1 MGHHALGILAEGEQG
16 AGLLDQAGSGQ
27 RGIEIRNGQGHLRP
41 DSRHFESWV
50 KGDLRIQRFPHP
62 KGILPGSAQRMR
74 LTPDSP
80 HFGSYRL
87 LSRLGEGAMGEVWRA
102 LDLRLEREVAL
113 KILKDADDL
122 RRKALIGEAK
132 LACQLNHPNIA
143 HIYDA
148 GEVEGTP
155 YIAMELVE
163 GRTLRALVGRP
174 LDGDTLRDLARQ
186 AASALSHAHQKGIVH
201 RDIKPENLLL
211 TDEGQLKILDFG
223 IARRGAEDLPQ
234 GQTSHHMTLVERT
247 APGYSQ
253 GTPAYMSP
261 EQANGQPLTGQSDQ
275 FSLGVVLYE
284 LATAVHPF
292 LRGSLVDT
300 LYAVTRD
307 EPRPLSE
314 VRPDL
319 SRTLQDTIHRLLAKG
334 PKGRFPNLQALAA
347 GLSEDIA
354 TAAVPHLSRPV
365 ASRRRRRWILGSA
378 GAVLAL
384 GSVLG
389 LWLARRMDGTGL
401 GEARRASREDFTKG
415 RRVVAILPLEQLQ
428 PDSEHAWLS
437 NSFADAMA
445 FGLVR
450 RDDMAVVDRLRIVE
464 VMHQLGDTPGQAPKA
479 IGELGRQL
487 KAELLVLGSYQV
499 VGGQLR
505 MVVRVLDA
513 VRGATLHQFQLDRP
527 VADLLKLEDE
537 LQQQLPQEMG
547 LGSDPGAPR
556 SQAKL
561 PRTRELYTKALQV
574 ITDGNQDSVR
584 LASTL
589 LASAIELEPDYAPA
603 RAEYAWTLA
612 ELGATT
618 ALGQGR
624 YDEAQALLRQ
634 GKAAAEQAI
643 SLDPSA
649 SQAYRALASIL
660 LRMGDLEGSSRAAL
674 QAVRLDPADH
684 KAYDVLADVF
694 AGLEGEDN
702 HQASRRYFEKSLT
715 LFPEGWQAHHR
726 FGVLL
731 QNDGELPTAL
741 QHANR
746 ALALRPSAEYAYVTA
761 ADTLLWMGRS
771 QEAEACLRAGLRE
784 IPGSNVLRS
793 LMAYTA
799 WDRNDRASAETY
811 LRELE
816 GAWPPDHSNTVLL
829 AGVKQAVAGDGAG
842 ARARFEAFRQ
852 KVAAFDLASKK
863 HNERRVVSVNLYFMA
878 RMVARLGDR
887 TAAQAMVELADRFHP
902 GKLRVAR
909 QDPAFR

>member
-1 MGHHALGILAEGEQG
+1 
-16 AGLLDQAGSGQ
+16 
-27 RGIEIRNGQGHLRP
+27 
-41 DSRHFESWV
+41 
-50 KGDLRIQRFPHP
+50 
-62 KGILPGSAQRMR
+62 
-74 LTPDSP
+74 
-80 HFGSYRL
+80 
-87 LSRLGEGAMGEVWRA
+87 MGEVWRA

-148 GEVEGTP
+148 GEVDGKP

-174 LDGDTLRDLARQ
+174 LEGDALQDLARQ

-223 IARRGAEDLPQ
+223 IARRGTEDLPQ
-234 GQTSHHMTLVERT
+234 GSTSHHMTLVERT

-261 EQANGQPLTGQSDQ
+261 EQANGHPLTGQSDQ

-284 LATAVHPF
+284 LATAAHPF

-307 EPRPLSE
+307 EPRPLLE
-314 VRPDL
+314 ARPDL
-319 SRTLQDTIHRLLAKG
+319 PRTLQDAIHRLMAKA
-334 PKGRFPNLQALAA
+334 PKDRFPNLQALAA
-347 GLSEDIA
+347 GLAENIT
-354 TAAVPHLSRPV
+354 TAAVPYLNHPAGLLRPHRLRWML
-365 ASRRRRRWILGSA
+365 ASAAALLVVGGTLGVWMVRR
-378 GAVLAL
+378 V
-384 GSVLG
+384 
-389 LWLARRMDGTGL
+389 DGTGL
-401 GEARRASREDFTKG
+401 GAARRASREDFIKG
-415 RRVVAILPLEQLQ
+415 RRVVAILPLEQMQ
-428 PDSEHAWLS
+428 PDAEHAWLS

-450 RDDMAVVDRLRIVE
+450 REDMAVVDRLRGVE
-464 VMHQLGDTPGQAPKA
+464 AMHQLGDRPGQAPKA
-479 IGELGRQL
+479 VGELGRQL

-505 MVVRVLDA
+505 MGVRVVDA
-513 VRGATLHQFQLDRP
+513 LHGGTLHQFQLDRP
-527 VADLLKLEDE
+527 MAELLKLEDE
-537 LQQQLPQEMG
+537 LQQRLPQEMG
-547 LGSDPGAPR
+547 LGSDPGALR

-574 ITDGNQDSVR
+574 ITDGNLDSVQ
-584 LASTL
+584 LASSL
-589 LASAIELEPDYAPA
+589 LASAIEGEPDYAPA

-618 ALGQGR
+618 ALSQGR
-624 YDEAQALLRQ
+624 YDEAQVLLRQ
-634 GKAAAEQAI
+634 GKAAAEMAI

-649 SQAYRALASIL
+649 SQAYRALGSIF
-660 LRMGDLEGSSRAAL
+660 LRMGDLEGASRSAL

-684 KAYDVLADVF
+684 KAYDMLADVF

-702 HQASRRYFEKSLT
+702 HQAARRYFEKSLT

-731 QNDGELPTAL
+731 QNEGELPAAL
-741 QHANR
+741 SHADR
-746 ALALRPSAEYAYVTA
+746 AIALRPAAEFAYVTA
-761 ADTLLWMGRS
+761 ADALLWMGRS
-771 QEAEACLRAGLRE
+771 QDAEARLRAGLRQ
-784 IPGSNVLRS
+784 IPGSTVLRS

-799 WDRNDRASAETY
+799 WDRNDRATAEKY

-816 GAWPPDHSNTVLL
+816 GVWPPDHSNTVLL
-829 AGVKQAVAGDGAG
+829 GGVKEAVAGDGAG
-842 ARARFEAFRQ
+842 VRARFEAYRQ
-852 KVAAFDLASKK
+852 KLAATDIASKK

-878 RMVARLGDR
+878 RLLAKLGDR
-887 TAAQAMVELADRFHP
+887 AAAQATVELADRYHP

-909 QDPAFR
+909 QDPVFR

>member
-1 MGHHALGILAEGEQG
+1 MP
-16 AGLLDQAGSGQ
+16 S
-27 RGIEIRNGQGHLRP
+27 
-41 DSRHFESWV
+41 ES
-50 KGDLRIQRFPHP
+50 
-62 KGILPGSAQRMR
+62 
-74 LTPDSP
+74 T

-87 LSRLGEGAMGEVWRA
+87 ISRLGEGAMGEVWRA

-113 KILKDADDL
+113 KLLKDADDL

-143 HIYDA
+143 HIWDA
-148 GEVEGTP
+148 GEVDGTP

-163 GRTLRALVGRP
+163 GHTLRTLVGRP
-174 LDGDTLRDLARQ
+174 LDAATLQDLARQ
-186 AASALSHAHQKGIVH
+186 AAGALAHAHQKGIVH

-211 TDEGQLKILDFG
+211 TGDGQLKILDFG
-223 IARRGAEDLPQ
+223 IARRGGEGLPE
-234 GQTSHHMTLVERT
+234 GPTSHHVTLVERT

-261 EQANGQPLTGQSDQ
+261 EQANGQALTGQSDQ

-307 EPRPLSE
+307 EPRPLPE

-319 SRTLQDTIHRLLAKG
+319 PRTLQDAIHRLMAKA
-334 PKGRFPNLQALAA
+334 PKDRFPNLQALAA
-347 GLSEDIA
+347 GLVDQTA
-354 TAAVPHLSRPV
+354 TAGVPHLSTTGGTPTLPRG
-365 ASRRRRRWILGSA
+365 RRWLLVAAGLTALAGVAGTAWWLGHRDTS
-378 GAVLAL
+378 
-384 GSVLG
+384 
-389 LWLARRMDGTGL
+389 GL
-401 GEARRASREDFTKG
+401 GEARRAATTDFTRG
-415 RRVVAILPLEQLQ
+415 RKVVAILPLEQLQ
-428 PDSEHAWLS
+428 PNADHAWLS

-450 RDDMAVVDRLRIVE
+450 REDLAVVDRLRVVE
-464 VMHQLGDTPGQAPKA
+464 AMVQMGDTPGKAPRA
-479 IGELGRQL
+479 LGELGRQL

-499 VGGQLR
+499 VGSQLR
-505 MVVRVLDA
+505 MGVRVVDA
-513 VRGATLHQFQLDRP
+513 ARGSTLHQFQLDRP

-537 LQQQLPQEMG
+537 LQQRLPQEMG
-547 LGSDPGAPR
+547 LGSDPGSLR

-584 LASTL
+584 LANSL

-603 RAEYAWTLA
+603 RAEFAWTLA

-624 YDEAQALLRQ
+624 YDQSQALLKQ
-634 GKAAAEQAI
+634 GRAAAEKAI

-660 LRMGDLEGSSRAAL
+660 LRMGDMEGSSRAAL

-702 HQASRRYFEKSLT
+702 HQASRRYFEKSLS

-731 QNDGELPTAL
+731 QNEGDLQTAL
-741 QHANR
+741 QHADR
-746 ALALRPSAEYAYVTA
+746 ALALRPAAEYAYVTA
-761 ADTLLWMGRS
+761 ADALLWMGRT
-771 QEAEACLRAGLRE
+771 QEAEGRLRAGLRE
-784 IPGSNVLRS
+784 IPGSNVLRT

-799 WDRNDRASAETY
+799 WELGDATTARTY

-816 GAWPPDHSNTVLL
+816 GAWPPEHSSAVLL
-829 AGVKQAVAGDGAG
+829 EGLRAASRGDGTG
-842 ARARFEAFRQ
+842 ALAIYESFRQ
-852 KVAAFDLASKK
+852 KVVASDLSAKK
-863 HNERRVVSVNLYFMA
+863 HNERRVLSVNFYFMA
-878 RMVARLGDR
+878 RVAAKLGQR
-887 TAAQAMVELADRFHP
+887 AAAQSLLDLADRLHT
-902 GKLRVAR
+902 GKRKVAT
-909 QDPAFR
+909 QDPLLR

>member
-1 MGHHALGILAEGEQG
+1 
-16 AGLLDQAGSGQ
+16 
-27 RGIEIRNGQGHLRP
+27 
-41 DSRHFESWV
+41 
-50 KGDLRIQRFPHP
+50 
-62 KGILPGSAQRMR
+62 
-74 LTPDSP
+74 
-80 HFGSYRL
+80 
-87 LSRLGEGAMGEVWRA
+87 MGEVWRA

-148 GEVEGTP
+148 GEVDGTP

-174 LDGDTLRDLARQ
+174 LEGDALQDLARQ

-223 IARRGAEDLPQ
+223 IARRGAEDVGLGP
-234 GQTSHHMTLVERT
+234 TSHHLTLVERT

-261 EQANGQPLTGQSDQ
+261 EQANGQALSGQSDQ

-284 LATAVHPF
+284 LATGVHPF
-292 LRGSLVDT
+292 LRGNLVDT

-307 EPRPLSE
+307 EPRPLAE
-314 VRPDL
+314 LRPDL
-319 SRTLQDTIHRLLAKG
+319 PRTVQDAIHRLMAKA
-334 PKGRFPNLQALAA
+334 PKDRLPNLQALAI
-347 GLSEDIA
+347 GLSENIA
-354 TAAVPHLSRPV
+354 TAAVPHLSHPV
-365 ASRRRRRWILGSA
+365 ALLRKRRRWAWILASA
-378 GAVLAL
+378 AAGLTLVALA
-384 GSVLG
+384 GFAWS
-389 LWLARRMDGTGL
+389 RSSDGTGL

-415 RRVVAILPLEQLQ
+415 RRVVAILPLEQMR
-428 PDSEHAWLS
+428 PDAEHAWLS

-450 RDDMAVVDRLRIVE
+450 REDMAVVDRLRVVE
-464 VMHQLGDTPGQAPKA
+464 AMHQLGDTPGQAPKA
-479 IGELGRQL
+479 VGELGRQL
-487 KAELLVLGSYQV
+487 KAELMVLGSYQV

-505 MVVRVLDA
+505 MFVRVVDA
-513 VRGATLHQFQLDRP
+513 LRGATLHQFQLDRP

-537 LQQQLPQEMG
+537 LQQRLPQEMG
-547 LGSDPGAPR
+547 LSSDPGSLR

-584 LASTL
+584 LANTL

-603 RAEYAWTLA
+603 RAEFAWTLA

-624 YDEAQALLRQ
+624 YEEAQTLLKQ
-634 GKAAAEQAI
+634 GKVAAEKAI
-643 SLDPSA
+643 ALDPSA

-702 HQASRRYFEKSLT
+702 HQAARRYFEKSLS

-726 FGVLL
+726 LGVLL
-731 QNDGELPTAL
+731 QNEGELTAAL
-741 QHANR
+741 HHADR
-746 ALALRPSAEYAYVTA
+746 ALALRPAAEYAYVTA
-761 ADTLLWMGRS
+761 ADALLWMGRA
-771 QEAEACLRAGLRE
+771 QEAEARLRAGLRE
-784 IPGSNVLRS
+784 VPGSNVLRS

-799 WDRNDRASAETY
+799 WERGDRPTAESY

-816 GAWPPDHSNTVLL
+816 GVWPPDHSSTVLL
-829 AGVKQAVAGDGAG
+829 TGVKQAVAGDGTA
-842 ARARFEAFRQ
+842 ARAGFEAYRQ
-852 KVAAFDLASKK
+852 KLAAVDLSQRK
-863 HNERRVVSVNLYFMA
+863 HSERRVVSVNLYFMA
-878 RMVARLGDR
+878 RMAARLGDR
-887 TAAQAMVELADRFHP
+887 AAAQTIAELADRFHP
-902 GKLRVAR
+902 GKLRVAK

>member
-1 MGHHALGILAEGEQG
+1 
-16 AGLLDQAGSGQ
+16 
-27 RGIEIRNGQGHLRP
+27 
-41 DSRHFESWV
+41 
-50 KGDLRIQRFPHP
+50 
-62 KGILPGSAQRMR
+62 
-74 LTPDSP
+74 
-80 HFGSYRL
+80 
-87 LSRLGEGAMGEVWRA
+87 MGEVWRA

-148 GEVEGTP
+148 GEVDGTP

-174 LDGDTLRDLARQ
+174 LEGDALQDLARQ

-223 IARRGAEDLPQ
+223 IARRGAEDVGLGP
-234 GQTSHHMTLVERT
+234 TSHHLTLVERT

-261 EQANGQPLTGQSDQ
+261 EQANGQALSGQSDQ

-284 LATAVHPF
+284 LATGVHPF
-292 LRGSLVDT
+292 LRGNLVDT

-307 EPRPLSE
+307 EPRPLAE
-314 VRPDL
+314 LRPDL
-319 SRTLQDTIHRLLAKG
+319 PRTVQDAIHRLMAKA
-334 PKGRFPNLQALAA
+334 PKDRLPNLQALAI
-347 GLSEDIA
+347 GLSENIA
-354 TAAVPHLSRPV
+354 TAAVPHLSHPV
-365 ASRRRRRWILGSA
+365 ALLRKRRRWTWILASA
-378 GAVLAL
+378 AAGLTLVALA
-384 GSVLG
+384 GFAWS
-389 LWLARRMDGTGL
+389 RSSDGTGL

-415 RRVVAILPLEQLQ
+415 RRVVAILPLEQMR
-428 PDSEHAWLS
+428 PDAEHAWLS

-450 RDDMAVVDRLRIVE
+450 REDMAVVDRLRVVE
-464 VMHQLGDTPGQAPKA
+464 AMHQLGDTPGQAPKA
-479 IGELGRQL
+479 VGELGRQL
-487 KAELLVLGSYQV
+487 KAELMVLGSYQV

-505 MVVRVLDA
+505 MFVRVVDA
-513 VRGATLHQFQLDRP
+513 LRGATLHQFQLDRP

-537 LQQQLPQEMG
+537 LQQRLPQEMG
-547 LGSDPGAPR
+547 LSSDPGSLR

-584 LASTL
+584 LANTL

-603 RAEYAWTLA
+603 RAEFAWTLA

-624 YDEAQALLRQ
+624 YEEAQALLKQ
-634 GKAAAEQAI
+634 GKVAAEKAI
-643 SLDPSA
+643 ALDPSA

-702 HQASRRYFEKSLT
+702 HQAARRYFEKSLS

-726 FGVLL
+726 LGVLL
-731 QNDGELPTAL
+731 QNEGELTAAL
-741 QHANR
+741 HHADR
-746 ALALRPSAEYAYVTA
+746 ALALRPAAEYAYVTA
-761 ADTLLWMGRS
+761 ADALLWMGRA
-771 QEAEACLRAGLRE
+771 QEAEARLRAGLRE
-784 IPGSNVLRS
+784 VPGSNVLRS

-799 WDRNDRASAETY
+799 WERGDRPTAESY

-816 GAWPPDHSNTVLL
+816 GVWPPDHSNTVLL
-829 AGVKQAVAGDGAG
+829 TGVKQAVAGDGTA
-842 ARARFEAFRQ
+842 ARAGFEAYRQ
-852 KVAAFDLASKK
+852 KLAAVDLSQRK
-863 HNERRVVSVNLYFMA
+863 HSERRVVSVNLYFMA
-878 RMVARLGDR
+878 RMAARLGDR
-887 TAAQAMVELADRFHP
+887 AAAQTIAELADRFHP
-902 GKLRVAR
+902 GKLRVAK

>member
-1 MGHHALGILAEGEQG
+1 MA
-16 AGLLDQAGSGQ
+16 S
-27 RGIEIRNGQGHLRP
+27 
-41 DSRHFESWV
+41 
-50 KGDLRIQRFPHP
+50 DL
-62 KGILPGSAQRMR
+62 
-74 LTPDSP
+74 T

-113 KILKDADDL
+113 KILKDADDV

-174 LDGDTLRDLARQ
+174 LEGEALQDLARQ

-223 IARRGAEDLPQ
+223 IARRGIEDLSL

-284 LATAVHPF
+284 LATGVHPF
-292 LRGSLVDT
+292 LRANLVDT

-307 EPRPLSE
+307 DPRPLSE
-314 VRPDL
+314 ARPDL
-319 SRTLQDTIHRLLAKG
+319 PRTLTDAIHRLMAKAS
-334 PKGRFPNLQALAA
+334 KDRFPNLQALAV
-347 GLSEDIA
+347 GLSENTA
-354 TAAVPHLSRPV
+354 TAAVPNLSHPSALLRKR
-365 ASRRRRRWILGSA
+365 SLRWILLTA
-378 GAVLAL
+378 AAMV
-384 GSVLG
+384 VLG
-389 LWLARRMDGTGL
+389 ALLSVWLVRRTDGTGL
-401 GEARRASREDFTKG
+401 SAARRASREDFTKG

-428 PDSEHAWLS
+428 PDAEHAWLS

-450 RDDMAVVDRLRIVE
+450 RDDMAVVDRLRVVE
-464 VMHQLGDTPGQAPKA
+464 AMHQLGDTPGQAPRA
-479 IGELGRQL
+479 VGELGRQL

-505 MVVRVLDA
+505 MAVRVLDA
-513 VRGATLHQFQLDRP
+513 ARGATLHQFQLDRP
-527 VADLLKLEDE
+527 LTDLLKLEDE
-537 LQQQLPQEMG
+537 LQQRLPQEMG
-547 LGSDPGAPR
+547 LGSDPGALHN
-556 SQAKL
+556 QARL

-574 ITDGNQDSVR
+574 ITDGNQDSVQ
-584 LASTL
+584 LANSL

-603 RAEYAWTLA
+603 RGEYAWTLA

-618 ALGQGR
+618 ALSQGR
-624 YDEAQALLRQ
+624 YEDGQALLRQ
-634 GKAAAEQAI
+634 GKAAAEKAI
-643 SLDPSA
+643 ALDPSA
-649 SQAYRALASIL
+649 SQAYRALGSIL
-660 LRMGDLEGSSRAAL
+660 LRMGDLEGASRSAL

-684 KAYDVLADVF
+684 KAYDMLADVF

-702 HQASRRYFEKSLT
+702 HQAARRYFEKSLA
-715 LFPEGWQAHHR
+715 LFPGGWQAHHR
-726 FGVLL
+726 YGVLL
-731 QNDGELPTAL
+731 QNEGELPAAL
-741 QHANR
+741 MHADR
-746 ALALRPSAEYAYVTA
+746 AIALRPAAEFAYVTA
-761 ADTLLWMGRS
+761 ADALLWMGRS
-771 QEAEACLRAGLRE
+771 QEAETRLRAGLRE

-793 LMAYTA
+793 LMVYAA
-799 WDRNDRASAETY
+799 WEQNDRPAAEAL

-829 AGVKQAVAGDGAG
+829 AGVKQAVAGDSAG
-842 ARARFEAFRQ
+842 TRARFDAYRQ
-852 KVAAFDLASKK
+852 ALAASDLSAKK
-863 HNERRVVSVNLYFMA
+863 HNERRVLSVNLYFMA

-887 TAAQAMVELADRFHP
+887 GAARSMVELADQLHP
-902 GKLRVAR
+902 GKLQVAK
-909 QDPAFR
+909 QDPVFR

>member
-1 MGHHALGILAEGEQG
+1 MTADA
-16 AGLLDQAGSGQ
+16 S
-27 RGIEIRNGQGHLRP
+27 
-41 DSRHFESWV
+41 
-50 KGDLRIQRFPHP
+50 
-62 KGILPGSAQRMR
+62 
-74 LTPDSP
+74 

-155 YIAMELVE
+155 FIAMELVE

-174 LDGDTLRDLARQ
+174 MNGATLQDLARQ
-186 AASALSHAHQKGIVH
+186 AASALSHAHQKVIVH

-223 IARRGAEDLPQ
+223 IARRGDEAPALGP
-234 GQTSHHMTLVERT
+234 TSHHMTLVERT

-284 LATAVHPF
+284 LATGVHPF
-292 LRGSLVDT
+292 LRSNLVDT

-307 EPRPLSE
+307 QPPPLSE
-314 VRPDL
+314 ARPDL
-319 SRTLQDTIHRLLAKG
+319 PRTLQDAIHRLMEKT
-334 PKGRFPNLQALAA
+334 PKDRFPNLQALAA
-347 GLSEDIA
+347 GLSENTA
-354 TAAVPHLSRPV
+354 TASVPFFSHSV
-365 ASRRRRRWILGSA
+365 ALLRNRRQRWILASIGGMLAA
-378 GAVLAL
+378 GAIV
-384 GSVLG
+384 GG
-389 LWLARRMDGTGL
+389 WLMHRRDGTGL
-401 GEARRASREDFTKG
+401 GEARRASREDFAKG
-415 RRVVAILPLEQLQ
+415 RRVVAILPLEQMQ
-428 PDSEHAWLS
+428 PEAEHAWLS
-437 NSFADAMA
+437 NSFADALA

-450 RDDMAVVDRLRIVE
+450 REDLAVVDRLRVVE

-479 IGELGRQL
+479 VGELGRQL
-487 KAELLVLGSYQV
+487 KAEWLVLGSYQV

-505 MVVRVLDA
+505 MGVRVLDA
-513 VRGATLHQFQLDRP
+513 VRGATLHQFQMDRP
-527 VADLLKLEDE
+527 MTDLLKLEDE
-537 LQQQLPQEMG
+537 LQLRLPQEMG
-547 LGSDPGAPR
+547 LGNDPGAPR

-584 LASTL
+584 LANSL
-589 LASAIELEPDYAPA
+589 LASAIDLEPDYAPA

-624 YDEAQALLRQ
+624 YDEAQTLLRQ
-634 GKAAAEQAI
+634 GKSAAEKAI

-660 LRMGDLEGSSRAAL
+660 LRMGDMEGSSRAAL

-702 HQASRRYFEKSLT
+702 HQAARRYFEKSLG

-731 QNDGELPTAL
+731 QNEGELTVAL
-741 QHANR
+741 EHADR
-746 ALALRPSAEYAYVTA
+746 AIALCPAAEYAYVTA
-761 ADTLLWMGRS
+761 ADALLWMGRS
-771 QEAEACLRAGLRE
+771 LEAEVRLRAGLHE

-799 WDRNDRASAETY
+799 WERHDRTSAERY
-811 LRELE
+811 LKELE
-816 GAWPPDHSNTVLL
+816 GVWPPDHSNTVLL
-829 AGVKQAVAGDGAG
+829 AGVKQAAIGDGAG
-842 ARARFEAFRQ
+842 AQARFEAYRQ
-852 KVAAFDLASKK
+852 KLAATDPSQKK

-878 RMVARLGDR
+878 RMLARQGDPS
-887 TAAQAMVELADRFHP
+887 AARSMVELADRFHP
-902 GKLRVAR
+902 GKFRVAQ
-909 QDPAFR
+909 QDPVFR

>member
-1 MGHHALGILAEGEQG
+1 MTSDA
-16 AGLLDQAGSGQ
+16 
-27 RGIEIRNGQGHLRP
+27 
-41 DSRHFESWV
+41 
-50 KGDLRIQRFPHP
+50 
-62 KGILPGSAQRMR
+62 
-74 LTPDSP
+74 T

-113 KILKDADDL
+113 KILRDADDL

-148 GEVEGTP
+148 GEVDGTP
-155 YIAMELVE
+155 FIAMELVE

-174 LDGDTLRDLARQ
+174 LDGDALQDLARQ
-186 AASALSHAHQKGIVH
+186 AALALSHAHQKGIVH
-201 RDIKPENLLL
+201 RDIKPENMLL

-223 IARRGAEDLPQ
+223 IARRGDEDPALSP
-234 GQTSHHMTLVERT
+234 TSHHTTLVERT

-261 EQANGQPLTGQSDQ
+261 EQANGQALTGQSDQ

-284 LATAVHPF
+284 LATAMHPF
-292 LRGSLVDT
+292 LRGNLVDT

-307 EPRPLSE
+307 QPRPLAE
-314 VRPDL
+314 ARPDL
-319 SRTLQDTIHRLLAKG
+319 PRTLRDAIHRLMAKA
-334 PKGRFPNLQALAA
+334 PKDRFPNLQALSA
-347 GLSEDIA
+347 GLAENTA
-354 TAAVPHLSRPV
+354 TAAVPRLSHSMGFLWSHRH
-365 ASRRRRRWILGSA
+365 RWILVSVGVLLAA
-378 GAVLAL
+378 GAIL
-384 GSVLG
+384 GA
-389 LWLARRMDGTGL
+389 WLMHRRDGTGL
-401 GEARRASREDFTKG
+401 GMARRASRENFAKG
-415 RRVVAILPLEQLQ
+415 RRVVAILPLEQMQ
-428 PDSEHAWLS
+428 PDEEHAWLS
-437 NSFADAMA
+437 NSFADALA

-450 RDDMAVVDRLRIVE
+450 REDLAVVDRLRVVE
-464 VMHQLGDTPGQAPKA
+464 AMHQLGDTPGRAPKA
-479 IGELGRQL
+479 VGELGRQL
-487 KAELLVLGSYQV
+487 KAEWLVLGSYQV

-505 MVVRVLDA
+505 MGVRVLDA

-527 VADLLKLEDE
+527 MADLLKLEDE
-537 LQQQLPQEMG
+537 LQQRLPQEMG

-584 LASTL
+584 LANSL
-589 LASAIELEPDYAPA
+589 LASAIDLEPDYVPA

-634 GKAAAEQAI
+634 GKAAAEKAI

-660 LRMGDLEGSSRAAL
+660 LRVGDEEGSSRAAL

-702 HQASRRYFEKSLT
+702 HQAARRYFEQSL
-715 LFPEGWQAHHR
+715 
-726 FGVLL
+726 
-731 QNDGELPTAL
+731 
-741 QHANR
+741 
-746 ALALRPSAEYAYVTA
+746 
-761 ADTLLWMGRS
+761 
-771 QEAEACLRAGLRE
+771 
-784 IPGSNVLRS
+784 S
-793 LMAYTA
+793 L
-799 WDRNDRASAETY
+799 
-811 LRELE
+811 
-816 GAWPPDHSNTVLL
+816 
-829 AGVKQAVAGDGAG
+829 
-842 ARARFEAFRQ
+842 
-852 KVAAFDLASKK
+852 
-863 HNERRVVSVNLYFMA
+863 
-878 RMVARLGDR
+878 
-887 TAAQAMVELADRFHP
+887 
-902 GKLRVAR
+902 
-909 QDPAFR
+909 

>member
-1 MGHHALGILAEGEQG
+1 MG
-16 AGLLDQAGSGQ
+16 D
-27 RGIEIRNGQGHLRP
+27 
-41 DSRHFESWV
+41 
-50 KGDLRIQRFPHP
+50 
-62 KGILPGSAQRMR
+62 
-74 LTPDSP
+74 
-80 HFGSYRL
+80 
-87 LSRLGEGAMGEVWRA
+87 VWRA

-148 GEVEGTP
+148 GDVDGTP

-163 GRTLRALVGRP
+163 GRSLRALVGRP
-174 LDGDTLRDLARQ
+174 LEADALQDLARQ

-201 RDIKPENLLL
+201 RDIKPENMLL
-211 TDEGQLKILDFG
+211 THEGQLKILDFG
-223 IARRGAEDLPQ
+223 IARRGAEDPMLGP
-234 GQTSHHMTLVERT
+234 TSHHLTLVERT

-261 EQANGQPLTGQSDQ
+261 EQANGQALTGQSDQ

-307 EPRPLSE
+307 EPRPLAE
-314 VRPDL
+314 ARPDL
-319 SRTLQDTIHRLLAKG
+319 PRTLQDAIHRLMAKA
-334 PKGRFPNLQALAA
+334 PKDRYPNLQALAV
-347 GLSEDIA
+347 GLTETTA
-354 TAAVPHLSRPV
+354 TAAVPNLSHPV
-365 ASRRRRRWILGSA
+365 ALLPRWRSPWILA
-378 GAVLAL
+378 AAA
-384 GSVLG
+384 SVLVASVAAG
-389 LWLARRMDGTGL
+389 VWFLRRIDGTGL

-415 RRVVAILPLEQLQ
+415 RKIVAILPLEQLQ
-428 PDSEHAWLS
+428 PDAQYAWLS

-450 RDDMAVVDRLRIVE
+450 REDMAVVDRLRVVE
-464 VMHQLGDTPGQAPKA
+464 AMHQLGDTPGQAPKA
-479 IGELGRQL
+479 LGELGRQL

-505 MVVRVLDA
+505 MGVRVLDA
-513 VRGATLHQFQLDRP
+513 VRGSTLHQFQLDRP

-537 LQQQLPQEMG
+537 LQQRLPQEMG
-547 LGSDPGAPR
+547 LGSDPGSLR

-584 LASTL
+584 LANSL
-589 LASAIELEPDYAPA
+589 LASAIDLEPDYAPA

-618 ALGQGR
+618 ALSSGR
-624 YDEAQALLRQ
+624 YDEAQGLLKL
-634 GKAAAEQAI
+634 GKAAAEKAI
-643 SLDPSA
+643 ALDPSA
-649 SQAYRALASIL
+649 SQAYRAMASIL
-660 LRMGDLEGSSRAAL
+660 LRMGDLEGASRSAL

-694 AGLEGEDN
+694 AGLEGDDN
-702 HQASRRYFEKSLT
+702 HQAARRYFEKSLN

-731 QNDGELPTAL
+731 QNEGELPAAC
-741 QHANR
+741 QHADR
-746 ALALRPSAEYAYVTA
+746 AISLRPAAEYAYVTA
-761 ADTLLWMGRS
+761 ADSLLWMGRS
-771 QEAEACLRAGLRE
+771 QEAEVRLRAGLRE

-799 WDRNDRASAETY
+799 WDRNDRTTAERY
-811 LRELE
+811 LKELE
-816 GAWPPDHSNTVLL
+816 GVWPPDHSNTILL
-829 AGVKQAVAGDGAG
+829 AGVKQALAGDAAG
-842 ARARFEAFRQ
+842 ARAGFEAYRQ
-852 KVAAFDLASKK
+852 KLAATDLSLRK
-863 HNERRVVSVNLYFMA
+863 HNEKRVISVNLYFMA
-878 RMVARLGDR
+878 RMLARLGDPAGGR
-887 TAAQAMVELADRFHP
+887 AMVELADRFHP
-902 GKLRVAR
+902 GKLRVAEL
-909 QDPAFR
+909 DPAFR

>member
-1 MGHHALGILAEGEQG
+1 LNQ
-16 AGLLDQAGSGQ
+16 D
-27 RGIEIRNGQGHLRP
+27 P
-41 DSRHFESWV
+41 
-50 KGDLRIQRFPHP
+50 
-62 KGILPGSAQRMR
+62 
-74 LTPDSP
+74 T

-102 LDLRLEREVAL
+102 LDLRLEREVAI

-148 GEVEGTP
+148 GEFEGTP

-163 GRTLRALVGRP
+163 GRTLRALVGQP
-174 LDGDTLRDLARQ
+174 MDGAALQDLARQ
-186 AASALSHAHQKGIVH
+186 AAAALSHAHQKGIVH

-223 IARRGAEDLPQ
+223 IARRGAEDLPS
-234 GQTSHHMTLVERT
+234 GGTSHHMTLVERT

-261 EQANGQPLTGQSDQ
+261 EQANGQALTGQSDQ

-307 EPRPLSE
+307 EPRPLAE
-314 VRPDL
+314 ARPDL
-319 SRTLQDTIHRLLAKG
+319 PRTVQDAIHRLLAKA
-334 PKGRFPNLQALAA
+334 PKDRFPNLQALAA
-347 GLSEDIA
+347 GLAENVA
-354 TAAVPHLSRPV
+354 TAAVPYLSQPVPALRKSRPGWV
-365 ASRRRRRWILGSA
+365 LPLVGVLLVGGTGA
-378 GAVLAL
+378 GAW
-384 GSVLG
+384 
-389 LWLARRMDGTGL
+389 WLRRSDASGL
-401 GEARRASREDFTKG
+401 GEARRASREDFTRG
-415 RRVVAILPLEQLQ
+415 RRVVAVLPLEQLQ
-428 PDSEHAWLS
+428 PDAEHAWLS

-450 RDDMAVVDRLRIVE
+450 REDMAVVDRLRVVE
-464 VMHQLGDTPGQAPKA
+464 AMHQLGDTPGQAPRA
-479 IGELGRQL
+479 VGQLGRQL

-505 MVVRVLDA
+505 MGVRVLDA

-537 LQQQLPQEMG
+537 LQQRLPQEMG
-547 LGSDPGAPR
+547 LGSDPGSLR

-584 LASTL
+584 LANSL
-589 LASAIELEPDYAPA
+589 LASAIEGEPDYAPA

-618 ALGQGR
+618 ALSQGR
-624 YDEAQALLRQ
+624 YEEAQALLRQ
-634 GKAAAEQAI
+634 GRAAAEKAI

-702 HQASRRYFEKSLT
+702 HQAARRYFEKSLA

-726 FGVLL
+726 LGVFL
-731 QNDGELPTAL
+731 QNEGELPLAL
-741 QHANR
+741 QHADR
-746 ALALRPSAEYAYVTA
+746 ALALRPAAEYAYVTA
-761 ADTLLWMGRS
+761 ADALLWMGRS
-771 QEAEACLRAGLRE
+771 QEAEVRLRSGLRE

-799 WDRNDRASAETY
+799 WDRNDRTSAESY
-811 LRELE
+811 LKELE
-816 GAWPPDHSNTVLL
+816 GVWPPDHSNTVLL
-829 AGVKQAVAGDGAG
+829 AAVRQAVAGDRTG
-842 ARARFEAFRQ
+842 ARATCEAYRQ
-852 KVAAFDLASKK
+852 KLAAIDLTQRK
-863 HNERRVVSVNLYFMA
+863 HNERRVISVNLYFMA
-878 RMVARLGDR
+878 RLVAKLGDR
-887 TAAQAMVELADRFHP
+887 SGAQAIVDLADRFHP

-909 QDPAFR
+909 QDPAFH

>member
-1 MGHHALGILAEGEQG
+1 MNDFIIQKVYFPLPA
-16 AGLLDQAGSGQ
+16 
-27 RGIEIRNGQGHLRP
+27 
-41 DSRHFESWV
+41 
-50 KGDLRIQRFPHP
+50 RI
-62 KGILPGSAQRMR
+62 R
-74 LTPDSP
+74 LTSDTS

-87 LSRLGEGAMGEVWRA
+87 LSRLGEGAMGDVWRA

-113 KILKDADDL
+113 KILRDVDDI

-155 YIAMELVE
+155 YIAMELVV

-174 LDGDTLRDLARQ
+174 LDGDGLHDLARQ

-223 IARRGAEDLPQ
+223 IARRGAEDIPQ
-234 GQTSHHMTLVERT
+234 GQASHHMTLVERT

-307 EPRPLSE
+307 EPLSLSE
-314 VRPDL
+314 ARPDL
-319 SRTLQDTIHRLLAKG
+319 PRTLQDAIHRLMAKA
-334 PKGRFPNLQALAA
+334 PKDRFPNLQSLAA
-347 GLSEDIA
+347 GLSEDIPTA
-354 TAAVPHLSRPV
+354 TVPHLSRSV
-365 ASRRRRRWILGSA
+365 ALLRRPRRRWILVSA
-378 GAVLAL
+378 GVAL
-384 GSVLG
+384 VV
-389 LWLARRMDGTGL
+389 AAGL
-401 GEARRASREDFTKG
+401 GGWLLRNRDTSGLGQARRASRQDFTQG

-428 PDSEHAWLS
+428 PDAEHAWLS

-445 FGLVR
+445 YGLVR
-450 RDDMAVVDRLRIVE
+450 REDLLVVDRLRVVE
-464 VMHQLGDTPGQAPKA
+464 AMHQLGDTPGRAPRA
-479 IGELGRQL
+479 LGELGRQL
-487 KAELLVLGSYQV
+487 KAELMVLGSYQV

-505 MVVRVLDA
+505 MTVRVVDA
-513 VRGATLHQFQLDRP
+513 VRGATRYQFQLDRP

-537 LQQQLPQEMG
+537 LQQRLPQEMG
-547 LGSDPGAPR
+547 LGSDPGSLR
-556 SQAKL
+556 SQAKN

-574 ITDGNQDSVR
+574 ITDGNQDSVQ
-584 LASTL
+584 LASSL
-589 LASAIELEPDYAPA
+589 LASAIEIEPDYAPA

-612 ELGATT
+612 ELGATR
-618 ALGQGR
+618 ALSQGR
-624 YDEAQALLRQ
+624 FDEGQALLRQ
-634 GKAAAEQAI
+634 GKVAAEQAI
-643 SLDPSA
+643 ALDPSA
-649 SQAYRALASIL
+649 SQAYRALGSIL
-660 LRMGDLEGSSRAAL
+660 LRLGDLEGASRSAL
-674 QAVRLDPADH
+674 QAMRLDPADH
-684 KAYDVLADVF
+684 KAYDMLADVF

-702 HQASRRYFEKSLT
+702 HQAARRYFEKSLT

-731 QNDGELPTAL
+731 QNEGELPAAL
-741 QHANR
+741 QHADQ
-746 ALALRPSAEYAYVTA
+746 AIALRPAAEYAYVTA
-761 ADTLLWMGRS
+761 ADALLWMGRS
-771 QEAEACLRAGLRE
+771 QEAETRLRAGLRE
-784 IPGSNVLRS
+784 VPNSNVLRS

-799 WDRNDRASAETY
+799 WDRGDRASAENQ
-811 LRELE
+811 LRGLE
-816 GAWPPDHSNTVLL
+816 GAWPPDHSSTVLL
-829 AGVKQAVAGDGAG
+829 EGLRKAVAGDAAG
-842 ARARFEAFRQ
+842 ARAIFESYRQ
-852 KVAAFDLASKK
+852 KLLATDLAAKK
-863 HNERRVVSVNLYFMA
+863 HNEKRVLSVNLYFMA
-878 RMVARLGDR
+878 RMTARLGDS
-887 TAAQAMVELADRFHP
+887 AGAQSLLVLADRLHA
-902 GKLRVAR
+902 GKQRVAQ

>member
-1 MGHHALGILAEGEQG
+1 
-16 AGLLDQAGSGQ
+16 
-27 RGIEIRNGQGHLRP
+27 
-41 DSRHFESWV
+41 
-50 KGDLRIQRFPHP
+50 
-62 KGILPGSAQRMR
+62 MR
-74 LTPDSP
+74 LTHDAA

-87 LSRLGEGAMGEVWRA
+87 ISRLGEGAMGDVWRA

-148 GEVEGTP
+148 GDVEGTP

-163 GRTLRALVGRP
+163 GHTLRALVGQP
-174 LDGDTLRDLARQ
+174 MAPEALQELARQ

-223 IARRGAEDLPQ
+223 IARRGAEDLPP
-234 GQTSHHMTLVERT
+234 GPTSHHMTLVERT

-307 EPRPLSE
+307 EPRPLGE
-314 VRPDL
+314 ARPDL
-319 SRTLQDTIHRLLAKG
+319 PRTLQDAIHRLMAKS
-334 PKGRFPNLQALAA
+334 PRDRFPNLQALAA
-347 GLSEDIA
+347 GLAENTA
-354 TAAVPHLSRPV
+354 TAAVPHLSRSV
-365 ASRRRRRWILGSA
+365 ANLRSPRKYWPLAAAGLVLVVA
-378 GAVLAL
+378 GASA
-384 GSVLG
+384 S
-389 LWLARRMDGTGL
+389 WWFSHRDGTGL

-428 PDSEHAWLS
+428 PDAEHAWLS

-445 FGLVR
+445 YGLVR
-450 RDDMAVVDRLRIVE
+450 REDMAVVDRLRVVE
-464 VMHQLGDTPGQAPKA
+464 AMHRLGDTPGRAPKA
-479 IGELGRQL
+479 VGELGRQL

-505 MVVRVLDA
+505 MGVRVLDA
-513 VRGATLHQFQLDRP
+513 VRGATLQQFQLDRP

-537 LQQQLPQEMG
+537 LQQRLPQEMG
-547 LGSDPGAPR
+547 LGSDPGSLR

-584 LASTL
+584 LANTL
-589 LASAIELEPDYAPA
+589 LGSAIELEPDYAPA

-618 ALGQGR
+618 ALSQGR
-624 YDEAQALLRQ
+624 YEEAQALLRK
-634 GKAAAEQAI
+634 GKEAAEKAI
-643 SLDPSA
+643 TLDPSA
-649 SQAYRALASIL
+649 SQAYRALASIH
-660 LRMGDLEGSSRAAL
+660 LRLGDLEGASRAAL

-726 FGVLL
+726 LGVLL
-731 QNDGELPTAL
+731 QNEGELQAAL
-741 QHANR
+741 EHADR
-746 ALALRPSAEYAYVTA
+746 ALTLRPAAEYAYVTA
-761 ADTLLWMGRS
+761 ADALLWMGRG
-771 QEAEACLRAGLRE
+771 QEAETRLKAGLRE

-799 WDRNDRASAETY
+799 WDRNDRAAAETY

-816 GAWPPDHSNTVLL
+816 GAWPPDHSNTILL
-829 AGVKQAVAGDGAG
+829 AGVKQAVAGDGTG
-842 ARARFEAFRQ
+842 ARARFEAYRS
-852 KVAAFDLASKK
+852 KLAGTDLSQKK

-887 TAAQAMVELADRFHP
+887 ASARAMVELADRFHP
-902 GKLRVAR
+902 GKLRVAG

>member
-1 MGHHALGILAEGEQG
+1 
-16 AGLLDQAGSGQ
+16 
-27 RGIEIRNGQGHLRP
+27 
-41 DSRHFESWV
+41 
-50 KGDLRIQRFPHP
+50 
-62 KGILPGSAQRMR
+62 
-74 LTPDSP
+74 
-80 HFGSYRL
+80 
-87 LSRLGEGAMGEVWRA
+87 MGEVWRA

-148 GEVEGTP
+148 GEVDGTP

-174 LDGDTLRDLARQ
+174 LEAEALHDLARQ

-223 IARRGAEDLPQ
+223 IARRGAEEMGLGP
-234 GQTSHHMTLVERT
+234 TSHHMTLVERT

-261 EQANGQPLTGQSDQ
+261 EQANGQALTGQSDQ

-284 LATAVHPF
+284 LATGLHPF
-292 LRGSLVDT
+292 LRGNLVDT

-307 EPRPLSE
+307 EPRPLAE
-314 VRPDL
+314 LRPDL
-319 SRTLQDTIHRLLAKG
+319 PRTIQDAVHRLMAKA
-334 PKGRFPNLQALAA
+334 PKNRFPNLQALAT
-347 GLSEDIA
+347 GLSENIA

-365 ASRRRRRWILGSA
+365 ARLRQRRRWTWILASA
-378 GAVLAL
+378 AAGLTLVALAAFAW
-384 GSVLG
+384 S
-389 LWLARRMDGTGL
+389 RRSDGTGL

-415 RRVVAILPLEQLQ
+415 RRVVAILPLEQMQ
-428 PDSEHAWLS
+428 PDVEHAWLS

-450 RDDMAVVDRLRIVE
+450 REDMAVVDRLRVVE
-464 VMHQLGDTPGQAPKA
+464 AMHQLGDTPGQAPKA
-479 IGELGRQL
+479 VGELGRQL
-487 KAELLVLGSYQV
+487 KAELMVLGSYQV

-505 MVVRVLDA
+505 MFVRVVDA
-513 VRGATLHQFQLDRP
+513 LRGATLHQFQMDRP

-537 LQQQLPQEMG
+537 LQQRLPQEMG
-547 LGSDPGAPR
+547 LGSDPGSLH

-584 LASTL
+584 LANTL

-603 RAEYAWTLA
+603 RAEFAWTLA

-624 YDEAQALLRQ
+624 YDEAQALLKQ
-634 GKAAAEQAI
+634 GKAAAEKAI
-643 SLDPSA
+643 ALDPSA

-660 LRMGDLEGSSRAAL
+660 LRMGDMEGSSRAAL

-702 HQASRRYFEKSLT
+702 HQASRRYFEKSLS

-731 QNDGELPTAL
+731 QNEGELPAAL
-741 QHANR
+741 QHADR
-746 ALALRPSAEYAYVTA
+746 ALALRPAAEYAYVTA
-761 ADTLLWMGRS
+761 ADALLWMGRTA
-771 QEAEACLRAGLRE
+771 EAEVRLRSGLRE

-799 WDRNDRASAETY
+799 WERNDRTLAETY

-816 GAWPPDHSNTVLL
+816 GVWPPDHSNTILL
-829 AGVKQAVAGDGAG
+829 TGVKHAVVGDGAAAKAG
-842 ARARFEAFRQ
+842 FEAYRQ
-852 KVAAFDLASKK
+852 KLAAVDLSQRK
-863 HNERRVVSVNLYFMA
+863 HSERRVVSVNLYFMA
-878 RMVARLGDR
+878 RMAARLGDR
-887 TAAQAMVELADRFHP
+887 AGAQSMVELADRFHS
-902 GKLRVAR
+902 GKLRVAK
-909 QDPAFR
+909 QDPVFR

>member
-1 MGHHALGILAEGEQG
+1 
-16 AGLLDQAGSGQ
+16 
-27 RGIEIRNGQGHLRP
+27 
-41 DSRHFESWV
+41 
-50 KGDLRIQRFPHP
+50 
-62 KGILPGSAQRMR
+62 
-74 LTPDSP
+74 
-80 HFGSYRL
+80 
-87 LSRLGEGAMGEVWRA
+87 MGEVWRA
-102 LDLRLEREVAL
+102 LDLRLEREVAI

-148 GEVEGTP
+148 GDVDGVP

-174 LDGDTLRDLARQ
+174 LDADALQDLARQ
-186 AASALSHAHQKGIVH
+186 AAAALYHAHQKGIVH

-223 IARRGAEDLPQ
+223 IARRGVDDPSLGP
-234 GQTSHHMTLVERT
+234 TSHHMTLVERT

-261 EQANGQPLTGQSDQ
+261 EQANGQALAGQSDQ

-300 LYAVTRD
+300 LYAVTRE
-307 EPRPLSE
+307 EPKPLAE
-314 VRPDL
+314 ARPDL
-319 SRTLQDTIHRLLAKG
+319 PRTVQDAIHRLMAKS
-334 PKGRFPNLQALAA
+334 PKDRFPNLQSLAT
-347 GLSEDIA
+347 GLTDNIA
-354 TAAVPHLSRPV
+354 TAAVPNLTHPTALLKKR
-365 ASRRRRRWILGSA
+365 SRRWMLLTA
-378 GAVLAL
+378 GAAL
-384 GSVLG
+384 TVGSVLAV
-389 LWLARRMDGTGL
+389 WVARRSDGTGL

-428 PDSEHAWLS
+428 PDAEHAWLS

-450 RDDMAVVDRLRIVE
+450 REDMAVVDRLRVVE
-464 VMHQLGDTPGQAPKA
+464 AMHQLGDTPGQAPKA
-479 IGELGRQL
+479 VGDLGRQL

-505 MVVRVLDA
+505 MGIRVLDA
-513 VRGATLHQFQLDRP
+513 ARGATLHQFQMDRP
-527 VADLLKLEDE
+527 MADLLKLEDE
-537 LQQQLPQEMG
+537 LQQRLPQEMG
-547 LGSDPGAPR
+547 LGSDPGSMR

-584 LASTL
+584 LANSL
-589 LASAIELEPDYAPA
+589 LASAIEGEPDYAPA
-603 RAEYAWTLA
+603 RAEFAWTLA

-634 GKAAAEQAI
+634 GKVAAEKAI
-643 SLDPSA
+643 ALDPSA

-702 HQASRRYFEKSLT
+702 HQASRRYFEKSLD

-726 FGVLL
+726 LGVLL
-731 QNDGELPTAL
+731 QNEGELPAAL
-741 QHANR
+741 QHADR
-746 ALALRPSAEYAYVTA
+746 ALKLRPAAEYAYVTA
-761 ADTLLWMGRS
+761 ADSLLWMGRS
-771 QEAEACLRAGLRE
+771 QEAEVRLRAGLRE

-799 WDRNDRASAETY
+799 WERNDRTTATTY
-811 LRELE
+811 LHELE
-816 GAWPPDHSNTVLL
+816 GVWPPEHSNTVLL
-829 AGVKQAVAGDGAG
+829 GGVKEAVEGNGA
-842 ARARFEAFRQ
+842 ATKSRFEAYRQ
-852 KVAAFDLASKK
+852 KLAAIDLSQRK
-863 HNERRVVSVNLYFMA
+863 HNERRVISVNLYFMA
-878 RMVARLGDR
+878 RMLARLGDR
-887 TAAQAMVELADRFHP
+887 PAAQAMVELSDRFHP
-902 GKLRVAR
+902 GKLRVAQ
-909 QDPAFR
+909 QDPVFR